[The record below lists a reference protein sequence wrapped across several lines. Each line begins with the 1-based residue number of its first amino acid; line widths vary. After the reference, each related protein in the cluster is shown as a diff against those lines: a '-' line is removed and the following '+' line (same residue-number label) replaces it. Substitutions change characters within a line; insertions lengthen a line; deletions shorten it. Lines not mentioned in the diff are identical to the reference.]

1 MGIKITKE
9 TLEKIYKDYEANKS
23 KIPKN
28 KSKGV
33 NLNNINNILKK
44 NFINKKNI
52 NEKNKK
58 ISEKYKIKD

>member
-33 NLNNINNILKK
+33 NLNNINNILK
-44 NFINKKNI
+44 NNQ
-52 NEKNKK
+52 
-58 ISEKYKIKD
+58 

>member
-28 KSKGV
+28 KSKGG
-33 NLNNINNILKK
+33 NLNTINNILKK
-44 NFINKKNI
+44 ISLIKKILMKKIKKYQKNI
-52 NEKNKK
+52 K
-58 ISEKYKIKD
+58 